1 MSTTVTGGTGT
12 IFLNSEWVPDG
23 VATVYDTV
31 TATGSCNR
39 NMYDRRTN
47 AFDWTD
53 AWCFDIQYTDED
65 KVVEI

>member
-23 VATVYDTV
+23 VATVYDAV

-39 NMYDRRTN
+39 LMYDRRSG
-47 AFDWTD
+47 W
-53 AWCFDIQYTDED
+53 E
-65 KVVEI
+65 